1 MGGIR
6 LNGALSELE
15 AADENGGLR
24 EGVEQSCWGLTL
36 AAVEMSLAE
45 VFCDFCDLLFANLGQ
60 LGSPALVWQSG
71 ELGSWEG

>member
-36 AAVEMSLAE
+36 AAVEMS
-45 VFCDFCDLLFANLGQ
+45 G
-60 LGSPALVWQSG
+60 
-71 ELGSWEG
+71 